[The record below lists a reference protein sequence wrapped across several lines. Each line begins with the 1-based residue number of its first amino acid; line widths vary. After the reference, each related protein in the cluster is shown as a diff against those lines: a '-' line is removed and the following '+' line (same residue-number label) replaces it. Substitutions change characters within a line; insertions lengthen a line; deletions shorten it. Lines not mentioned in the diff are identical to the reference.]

1 MFPGFATFE
10 VMDKEPPVWL
20 FFLYTISIGATGM
33 LLARRRPIF
42 CVPFITCVLLGAFAL
57 YLELRDS
64 YVGHAI
70 FREGGSAYILAAG
83 LATFVGIG
91 MPLLG
96 AFVGAKDVEGGFRAW
111 RWTLGISGAALLV
124 LSLFASSELV
134 GPAYYEYV
142 SHPGKRTIADG
153 TLPLTWQEI
162 VAQASTICVLI
173 GLVLLS
179 AYLLRA
185 AFQPPQSKRNT

>member
-42 CVPFITCVLLGAFAL
+42 CVPFITCVLLGTFAL

-83 LATFVGIG
+83 LATFVGIVC
-91 MPLLG
+91 LC
-96 AFVGAKDVEGGFRAW
+96 W
-111 RWTLGISGAALLV
+111 V
-124 LSLFASSELV
+124 LSSEQRMLKE
-134 GPAYYEYV
+134 A
-142 SHPGKRTIADG
+142 
-153 TLPLTWQEI
+153 L
-162 VAQASTICVLI
+162 
-173 GLVLLS
+173 GLGGG
-179 AYLLRA
+179 R
-185 AFQPPQSKRNT
+185 